1 MGIVKLFT
9 AVGGAVI
16 NVELEDNLY
25 KLDNRL
31 VAGAPHF

>member
-16 NVELEDNLY
+16 NVELEDNLQ
-25 KLDNRL
+25 KLENRL
-31 VAGAPHF
+31 VVDEPHF